1 MSIVIQ
7 KKQNSVNVL
16 NTDLAAGQQIEITMP
31 PNCVAR
37 QQGNHSIIEFLSID
51 RKVLKSVPF
60 DGVQYQDLAGV
71 ATAWSGNFDDFL
83 NKLNNEYFDEKVTV
97 SISGVSTSA
106 KQDEQL
112 QQATDYFS
120 KKNIGKI
127 IDLANTSGGNSWGGY
142 PLNLV
147 APPSF
152 SFVFNFGTDF
162 EISAP
167 LAAVNA
173 TDLVSILNNTQ
184 DYISFS
190 VISETSLL
198 MNDGTKTLNNLA
210 SITID
215 TSNFGDLLYD
225 SFADSPAV
233 PLSNLDVISENIKKQ
248 LQVNEAILQIE
259 ENREAVFLPFS
270 SSNPTTVSLA
280 TANNEY
286 LLCAY
291 RLKPNVI
298 SAKVNNIHLSVQ
310 SLSNDNLRVRLGINK
325 TLNAAIIEANWVEVD
340 ANSNF
345 QVARI
350 GVAGL
355 TTKTAT
361 GFSTGG
367 RDIRQVD
374 IIQNQGGIADTGEI
388 IAVQGI
394 VFYITAEPRS
404 NGGLTY
410 DIQEWSEKQA

>member
-1 MSIVIQ
+1 LAKNVVFIV
-7 KKQNSVNVL
+7 N
-16 NTDLAAGQQIEITMP
+16 G
-31 PNCVAR
+31 
-37 QQGNHSIIEFLSID
+37 D
-51 RKVLKSVPF
+51 RVREVPF
-60 DGVQYQDLAGV
+60 YDIRYKYFGGSITTWTGTIV
-71 ATAWSGNFDDFL
+71 DFV
-83 NKLNNEYFDEKVTV
+83 NKINSEYFIQSGGSLPSGASTVT
-97 SISGVSTSA
+97 

-112 QQATDYFS
+112 QQATDYFG

-127 IDLANTSGGNSWGGY
+127 LDLANTNGANSWAGY
-142 PLNLV
+142 PLVLV
-147 APPSF
+147 TPPAF
-152 SFVFNFGTDF
+152 SFVFNFGTYF

-167 LAAVNA
+167 LTAVNA
-173 TDLVSILNNTQ
+173 TDLVSILNNSQ

-215 TSNFGDLLYD
+215 TSNFGDLFWD
-225 SFADSPAV
+225 AFNDSPAV
-233 PLSNLDVISENIKKQ
+233 SLSNLDVISENIKKQ
-248 LQVNEAILQIE
+248 LQINEAVLKIE
-259 ENREAVFLPFS
+259 QEREAVYLPFS
-270 SSNPTTVSLA
+270 SSNPTTVSLP
-280 TANNEY
+280 TANNQY

-291 RLKPNVI
+291 RLKAAVT
-298 SAKVNNIHLSVQ
+298 SATVNNIHLSVQ

-325 TLNAAIIEANWVEVD
+325 TLNAAIIEANWVDVD

-345 QVARI
+345 QVARV

-355 TTKTAT
+355 TTKTVT
-361 GFSTGG
+361 GFSAGG

-374 IIQNQGGIADTGEI
+374 IIQNNGGIADTGKI
-388 IAVQGI
+388 TAVQGI